1 MSTGD
6 PLDPVID
13 VDPWVPP
20 PPIAPPPGR
29 RPRGPVLVVV
39 AVLAVLALVGSGA
52 VVLVARGTSDH
63 GRPAAE
69 GAPARDLAIRAILHR
84 RAAAVLHRDERAFLS
99 DVDPSATAFL
109 DAQRTLFENLRQVQ
123 FASWR
128 YEVLDRADNRPD
140 LSSTYDVPFY
150 LPNLL
155 LHYAIAGYDAGPVA
169 RAQIFTFVLRGGR
182 WRIGADSDADNQ
194 LPPGGHADAWDR
206 REIVVGHGKH
216 ALLLADAQD
225 KARLTALVGTADRAV
240 ARVAGMWPTGWRR
253 KVVVVAV
260 RDPALIDTYF
270 RTDLQSV
277 DDVAA
282 ISNPDTDLVPGW
294 TPQND
299 TPYDGTERAQPRT
312 RIIINP
318 RYFNPKDPANLDL
331 LAHEVTHAATQAITG
346 AGAPAWLVEGTAEYT
361 AYRYL
366 RPFSLRL
373 LPKVKAQV
381 RQGSLDLPT
390 YDYYNRD
397 IDEHYQEAFIACDYL
412 AERYGEDMLRRVYAR
427 LGPLRQEQYADART
441 RRVVHDLLGIST
453 TQLQADIAAYAGRV
467 AS

>member
-1 MSTGD
+1 V
-6 PLDPVID
+6 L
-13 VDPWVPP
+13 
-20 PPIAPPPGR
+20 A
-29 RPRGPVLVVV
+29 VLV
-39 AVLAVLALVGSGA
+39 VLALVGSGV
-52 VVLVARGTSDH
+52 VVLVARQTSEH
-63 GRPAAE
+63 GRPTAGGAA
-69 GAPARDLAIRAILHR
+69 ARERAVRAILHR
-84 RAAAVLHRDERAFLS
+84 RASAVLHRDEPAFLS
-99 DVDPSATAFL
+99 DVDPTASEFL
-109 DAQRTLFENLRQVQ
+109 DAQRRLFDNLRQVH

-128 YEVLDRADNRPD
+128 YELIDRADDRPD
-140 LSSTYDVPFY
+140 LSSTYDVPYY

-155 LHYAIAGYDAGPVA
+155 LHYAIAGYDEGPVA
-169 RAQIFTFVLRGGR
+169 RAQILTFVLRGGR
-182 WRIGADSDADNQ
+182 WRIGADSDADSD

-206 REIVVGHGKH
+206 RSIVVGRGKH
-216 ALLLADAQD
+216 ALLLVDVQD
-225 KARLTALVGTADRAV
+225 KARLTALVHTADQAV
-240 ARVAGMWPTGWRR
+240 ARVAAMWPTGWRR

-270 RTDLQSV
+270 RTGLQSV

-282 ISNPDTDLVPGW
+282 ISHPDSDLVQGW
-294 TPQND
+294 TPADD
-299 TPYDGTERAQPRT
+299 TPYDATKDAQPRT

-318 RYFNPKDPANLDL
+318 RHFDPKDPGNLDL

-346 AGAPAWLVEGTAEYT
+346 AGAPSWLVEGAAEYT

-366 RPFSLRL
+366 RPFSVRL

-427 LGPLRQEQYADART
+427 LGPLDREQYADART
-441 RRVVHDLLGIST
+441 RRVVRDLLGITT
-453 TQLQADIAAYAGRV
+453 TQLQARLADYAGRV
-467 AS
+467 GS